1 VRLRPTAVAGAFI
14 VELEPA
20 GDERGW
26 FSRTFDSE
34 EFAAHG
40 LDPRIAQCST
50 SFNLRAGTLRGLHY
64 QASPH
69 EECKLVRCTRG
80 RLHDV
85 VLDLRPESRGEW
97 LAIELTPDN
106 SLSLYVPEGCAHG
119 FQTLEDSTEVQYQI
133 STPYVPE
140 AARGVRWDDPGFGV
154 RWPDPP
160 SGSERII
167 SSRDAA
173 WPDWKP

>member
-1 VRLRPTAVAGAFI
+1 VKLTPTAVPGCFI

-26 FSRTFDSE
+26 FARTFDAE
-34 EFAAHG
+34 EFAAEG
-40 LDPRIAQCST
+40 LEACIAQCST

-80 RLHDV
+80 ALYDV
-85 VLDLRPESRGEW
+85 VLDLRPESQGEW
-97 LAIELTPDN
+97 LAVELTPDN
-106 SLSLYVPEGCAHG
+106 SLSVYVPRGCAHG
-119 FQTLEDSTEVQYQI
+119 FQTLEDATEVQYQI
-133 STPYVPE
+133 ATPYVPD
-140 AARGVRWDDPGFGV
+140 AARGVRWDDPGFSV
-154 RWPDPP
+154 DWPDPRA
-160 SGSERII
+160 GTERTI